1 MNIYV
6 GGIIWVGVA
15 AVVAASA
22 AYLMRRF
29 GPEDGREENNA
40 AAGGVFSI
48 VAGLNAVLVAFVLI
62 ALFDATGSAGR
73 TSYREADGLVAAAWA
88 SDSLPDATKNKVR
101 DLSRAYM
108 STVIKEE
115 WPKMQNGKAVTSI
128 GWTQLDQLRAVV
140 AQSPV
145 DDEWQTDRKAEA
157 ATKLWDVYEARQD
170 RINASGN
177 GVTSVVWFTMIV
189 GSLLSLGLALLFGGA
204 RVRSHIVIM
213 ATLAATMTLLLYATY
228 QLQNPFSGGAKIGPD
243 AFQAAMDRLR

>member
-1 MNIYV
+1 MNVYLGGILWV
-6 GGIIWVGVA
+6 GGAALVA
-15 AVVAASA
+15 ATA

-29 GPEDGREENNA
+29 GADGGREENND

-48 VAGLNAVLVAFVLI
+48 VAGLNAVLIAFVLI
-62 ALFDATGSAGR
+62 ALFDATGAAGR

-88 SDSLPDATKNKVR
+88 SDSLPAVTKDKVR
-101 DLSRAYM
+101 ELSRSYM

-115 WPKMQNGKAVTSI
+115 WPKMQDGGAVSSI
-128 GWTQLDQLRAVV
+128 GWTQLDQLRQIV

-145 DDEWQTDRKAEA
+145 DDEWQTDRKTEA
-157 ATKLWDVYEARQD
+157 ATKLWEVYQARQD

-177 GVTSVVWFTMIV
+177 GVSSVVWFTMV
-189 GSLLSLGLALLFGGA
+189 MGSLLALGLALLIGGA
-204 RVRSHIVIM
+204 KVRSHIVIM

-243 AFQAAMDRLR
+243 AFQAALDRLR

>member
-6 GGIIWVGVA
+6 GGILWVGVA
-15 AVVAASA
+15 ALIAALA

-29 GPEDGREENNA
+29 GGEEGREENNA

-62 ALFDATGSAGR
+62 ALFDATGSADQ

-88 SDSLPDATKNKVR
+88 SDSLPDATKEKVH

-108 STVIKEE
+108 STVIREE
-115 WPKMQNGKAVTSI
+115 WPKMQDGSDVSSI
-128 GWTQLDQLRAVV
+128 GWTQLDQLRVAV

-145 DDEWQTDRKAEA
+145 DDEWQTDRKTEA
-157 ATKLWDVYEARQD
+157 ATKLWEVYEARQD

-177 GVTSVVWFTMIV
+177 GVSSVVWFTMIV
-189 GSLLSLGLALLFGGA
+189 GSVLSLALALLFGGA
-204 RVRSHIVIM
+204 KVRSHIVIM

-243 AFQAAMDRLR
+243 AFQAALDRLR